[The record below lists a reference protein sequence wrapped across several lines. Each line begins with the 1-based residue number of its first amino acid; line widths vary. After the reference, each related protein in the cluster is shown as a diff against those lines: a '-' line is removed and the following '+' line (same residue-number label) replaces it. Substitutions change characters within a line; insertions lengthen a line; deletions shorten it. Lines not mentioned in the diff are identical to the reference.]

1 MTDKVCDVVLDG
13 GGVKGIGLVGALS
26 ELEAA
31 GYSFRRVAGTSAG
44 SIVGSLLAAGWTSAD
59 LIELMKTVDY
69 TQFRDRNFLGYFG
82 WPGEGLSLILTK
94 GLYRGNYLRDWLG
107 ELLAQKGVRT
117 FADLRLHEPWANG
130 LPPEKRYKL
139 VVVVSDV
146 SRGRLVQLPWDYHLY
161 GLDPDKQL
169 VADAVRASAST
180 VFFYEP
186 AVLGDRF
193 LVDGGLLSSFP
204 IEIFDHKGRW
214 PTFGIKL
221 STKEATMTINPVT
234 NSLNYTTAILETILD
249 AHDRIHIDDPAVIA
263 RTIFV
268 DTKGTRATH
277 FDISP
282 SEKEQLFESGR
293 KYAKKFLATWD
304 FSAYKRAYHKKR

>member
-130 LPPEKRYKL
+130 LWSLFRMFHGADW
-139 VVVVSDV
+139 S
-146 SRGRLVQLPWDYHLY
+146 SCRGIITCM
-161 GLDPDKQL
+161 
-169 VADAVRASAST
+169 ASI
-180 VFFYEP
+180 
-186 AVLGDRF
+186 R
-193 LVDGGLLSSFP
+193 
-204 IEIFDHKGRW
+204 
-214 PTFGIKL
+214 
-221 STKEATMTINPVT
+221 T
-234 NSLNYTTAILETILD
+234 NSWW
-249 AHDRIHIDDPAVIA
+249 
-263 RTIFV
+263 RTRYALRPQPCSFMS
-268 DTKGTRATH
+268 R
-277 FDISP
+277 P
-282 SEKEQLFESGR
+282 S
-293 KYAKKFLATWD
+293 
-304 FSAYKRAYHKKR
+304 